1 MRSVRQTTL
10 RERASLVGTGVHT
23 NAPVRIVLHPS
34 DANSGIVFLR
44 TGLPS
49 YRDRLIEARWSK
61 VSLTELCTVI
71 GEPSDVTIAT
81 VEHLLAALC
90 GLGVNNVLIEID
102 GPEVP
107 IMDGSAADFVEAID
121 QAGIVELAAPRRW
134 VKVLKPVRVERGR
147 AFSELCPVERGFRLD
162 VEIDF
167 DARVIGRQKKVIELD
182 SDSFRRDLSRARTFG
197 FVDQV
202 EELWKKGFALGS
214 SLENSVALDGERIL
228 NPEGLRY
235 SDEFVR
241 HKALD
246 ALGDLALAGA
256 PIIGSYRSFCGGHKM
271 NVAVLEALFSDRT
284 AFQFLE
290 SPLRRERSRSGM
302 RQPAL
307 FPELN

>member
-90 GLGVNNVLIEID
+90 GLGVDNVLIEID

-284 AFQFLE
+284 AFQFIE
-290 SPLRRERSRSGM
+290 SPLRRERSRGGM

>member
-1 MRSVRQTTL
+1 MKSGKQTTL

-44 TGLPS
+44 TGLPG
-49 YRDRLIEARWSK
+49 YRDRLIEAKWSK
-61 VSLTELCTVI
+61 VSMTELCTVI
-71 GEPSDVTIAT
+71 GEPSDATVAT

-90 GLGVNNVLIEID
+90 GLGVDNVLVEID

-121 QAGIVELAAPRRW
+121 QAGIIQLAAPRRY
-134 VKVLKPVRVERGR
+134 VKILKPVRVERGR
-147 AFSELCPVERGFRLD
+147 AFSELYPAERGFRLD

-167 DARVIGRQKKVIELD
+167 DARVIGRQKKVIDLD

-197 FVDQV
+197 FVHQV

-214 SLENSVALDGERIL
+214 SLENSVALDGERVL

-284 AFQFLE
+284 AFEFIE
-290 SPLRRERSRSGM
+290 SPLRRERSRSEL
-302 RQPAL
+302 RQSA
-307 FPELN
+307 FVSELN